1 MCAGSRFA
9 NRRGMNPDV
18 KANVNDATELLVR
31 AGARECAR
39 CGMQSLIP
47 AHDSGEQLWFCFEC
61 GNQEQQL
68 STAFARYDA
77 AD

>member
-1 MCAGSRFA
+1 
-9 NRRGMNPDV
+9 MNLDS

-39 CGMQSLIP
+39 CGTQALIP
-47 AHDSGEQLWFCFEC
+47 AHESDKQAWFCFEC
-61 GNQEQQL
+61 GNQEQQS
-68 STAFARYDA
+68 STTFARYNA

>member
-1 MCAGSRFA
+1 
-9 NRRGMNPDV
+9 MNPEA
-18 KANVNDATELLVR
+18 KANVNEATELLVR

-47 AHDSGEQLWFCFEC
+47 AHDSGKQLWFCFEC
-61 GNQEQQL
+61 GNQEPQL